1 MDYAETEE
9 EQIWRKRERT
19 TLRSQTPPSPSPSV
33 ANSQPHDG
41 IFTRLKEMK
50 ASNEAGQLDSKAMNE
65 VLDFM
70 ISMIDVN
77 KIIGPL
83 LDRVA
88 VLEEMAARLEKIHPE
103 DEIHPGSSIVD
114 ADAEEASEGEDRLL
128 NRTLNAQARKYLSL
142 VLIHVDGMDT
152 I

>member
-1 MDYAETEE
+1 
-9 EQIWRKRERT
+9 
-19 TLRSQTPPSPSPSV
+19 
-33 ANSQPHDG
+33 
-41 IFTRLKEMK
+41 
-50 ASNEAGQLDSKAMNE
+50 MNE